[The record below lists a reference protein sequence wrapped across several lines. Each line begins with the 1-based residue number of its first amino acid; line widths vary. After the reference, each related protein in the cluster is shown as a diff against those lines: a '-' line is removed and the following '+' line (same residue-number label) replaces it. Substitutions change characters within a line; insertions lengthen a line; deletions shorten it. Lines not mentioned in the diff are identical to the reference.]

1 MNTSQPPLTFDFAI
15 FSTFFQSSSR
25 ESELLNQSASWIL
38 GKETKRRQ
46 QRSPPSL
53 AHVAIEKPSLETASA
68 FYSSMAIIMDDIDDE
83 DGPGV
88 NSLSTDE
95 LRKEVARL
103 QSMLGEN
110 EPEDGEEEE
119 EEGEAAKGTV
129 GHPADFD
136 NPSFLNDVKLN
147 YTNGDVYKVR
157 FTSCGS
163 DTPAPAAEPRSSCE

>member
-1 MNTSQPPLTFDFAI
+1 M
-15 FSTFFQSSSR
+15 
-25 ESELLNQSASWIL
+25 LNQSASWIL

-119 EEGEAAKGTV
+119 EGEAAKGSV

-136 NPSFLNDVKLN
+136 NPSFLNDIELN

-163 DTPAPAAEPRSSCE
+163 DTPAPAADPRSSCE

>member
-1 MNTSQPPLTFDFAI
+1 
-15 FSTFFQSSSR
+15 
-25 ESELLNQSASWIL
+25 
-38 GKETKRRQ
+38 
-46 QRSPPSL
+46 
-53 AHVAIEKPSLETASA
+53 
-68 FYSSMAIIMDDIDDE
+68 MAIIMDDIDDE

-119 EEGEAAKGTV
+119 EEEGEAAKGTV
-129 GHPADFD
+129 GHPANFD

>member
-1 MNTSQPPLTFDFAI
+1 
-15 FSTFFQSSSR
+15 
-25 ESELLNQSASWIL
+25 
-38 GKETKRRQ
+38 
-46 QRSPPSL
+46 
-53 AHVAIEKPSLETASA
+53 
-68 FYSSMAIIMDDIDDE
+68 MAIIMDDIDDE

-110 EPEDGEEEE
+110 EPEDDGEEREV
-119 EEGEAAKGTV
+119 AKGTV